1 MTTRNGEEEDHQH
14 HTSIRLP
21 PSSTAT
27 ANNHHHPP
35 NHSNRYYPTHNYPT
49 HSTSSSRASFKG
61 CCCCLFLLLT
71 FLGLLVLA
79 VILIIVLAVKP
90 KKPQYELQQVSVQYV
105 GIAAATSGGAIS
117 SNSIVPSASLSFNIK
132 MIFTAVNPNKVGIQ
146 YSPTQFDV
154 MYRGVPLGRASIPGF
169 DQPAHSV
176 RQVQTTISV
185 DRVNLLQAE
194 ATDLVKDATLYD
206 RVELRI
212 TGDVGAKIRLLGIT
226 SPKVKVSVD
235 CAIVISPRKS
245 SLTYK
250 QCGVDGLNV

>member
-1 MTTRNGEEEDHQH
+1 MTSRTNMNGEHN
-14 HTSIRLP
+14 TSRLP
-21 PSSTAT
+21 PSTAH
-27 ANNHHHPP
+27 N
-35 NHSNRYYPTHNYPT
+35 NRYYPNYNNFT
-49 HSTSSSRASFKG
+49 SGSSSSSRASFKG

-90 KKPQYELQQVSVQYV
+90 KKPQFELQQVGVQYV
-105 GIAAATSGGAIS
+105 GIAAAAPIS
-117 SNSIVPSASLSFNIK
+117 STVPSASLSFNIR
-132 MIFTAVNPNKVGIQ
+132 MVFTAVNPNKVGIK
-146 YSPTQFDV
+146 YSPTEFDV
-154 MYRGVPLGRASIPGF
+154 MYRGVPLGRASVPGF
-169 DQPAHSV
+169 YQPAHSV
-176 RQVQTTISV
+176 RQVETTVGV

-212 TGDVGAKIRLLGIT
+212 TGDVGAKIRILDFT
-226 SPKVKVSVD
+226 SPRVKVSVD

-250 QCGVDGLNV
+250 QCGVDGLKV

>member
-1 MTTRNGEEEDHQH
+1 
-14 HTSIRLP
+14 
-21 PSSTAT
+21 
-27 ANNHHHPP
+27 
-35 NHSNRYYPTHNYPT
+35 
-49 HSTSSSRASFKG
+49 
-61 CCCCLFLLLT
+61 
-71 FLGLLVLA
+71 
-79 VILIIVLAVKP
+79 
-90 KKPQYELQQVSVQYV
+90 
-105 GIAAATSGGAIS
+105 
-117 SNSIVPSASLSFNIK
+117 